1 LQFYILQLYKLHLL
15 DKFQNNV
22 YSLFKFE
29 NRSSYTPYKEF
40 ERLTMTEGNA
50 FRTISSI
57 PVTEDVEGINAVIKS
72 TKTHCCY
79 CAMQCQMELSEK
91 ADGSV
96 EVKPLEHPINK
107 NKLCVLGQNSAK
119 LFNHRERL
127 TTPLVRRKG
136 ELVPSTW
143 EEAME
148 RAVAGFKFLKF
159 KYGNDANAV
168 YSGAS
173 ISTEKAYLLG
183 KFARVALKT
192 PHIDYNG
199 RYCMSAAAAGANKA
213 FGVDRG
219 LNMPLSDIPKHD
231 VIMVFGANTAET
243 LPIMVNYLLE
253 AKNNGTKFIMVD
265 PRQTSTTNLAAL
277 HLQINVGEDFALST
291 AMLKIILDNG
301 WQSKKSIEERT
312 SNFAETAEYVRSTN
326 LDYLLNATGL
336 HIEKVREAVE
346 LLRHAKRP
354 LFLTGRGNDQNS
366 RGVASTLAVIN
377 LSLALGAN
385 YGTLTGQA
393 NGQGGREHG
402 MKADQLPGYRL
413 ITNKE
418 AREHVAKVWGIEEKE
433 LPGPGHSAFELMQAI
448 GRKEIR
454 GLFVLGSNPVI
465 SSPDTD
471 QVRKWLG
478 TMDHL
483 VVVDTFLSETSMLAD
498 VVLPGSLWAEE
509 TGSTT
514 NLEGRVVLRE
524 ALRRPPEGA
533 KTDTEIVLE
542 IAERLG
548 AAKYFDY
555 GRPPVLYSHD
565 TKNTSSVGAYPP
577 QFGGEGSSR
586 DVVFSHHTSSTGG
599 QTPTEYAA
607 NISEAI
613 FNELRHAS
621 QGGPADYYGITYARL
636 RNNEELFWPCPDT
649 THKGTPRMFTERY
662 AHPDGRAKFYVVPYH
677 HPDEV
682 PDKDYPFQL
691 TTGRYL
697 VHYLTGNHTRR
708 TDLLINKKPEPYV
721 EVHPNTAAKLK
732 LYQDEFAR
740 ITTRRAEA
748 LYKVKITKKIKP
760 DVLFIPVHW
769 EGKQAANRLTNPVL
783 DPICKMPEFKV
794 CAARLEPVPQ
804 EEIERLGLTQGGKK
818 QFVSGD

>member
-1 LQFYILQLYKLHLL
+1 
-15 DKFQNNV
+15 
-22 YSLFKFE
+22 
-29 NRSSYTPYKEF
+29 
-40 ERLTMTEGNA
+40 MTEGKA
-50 FRTISSI
+50 FRHRLFSTNSSTLKN
-57 PVTEDVEGINAVIKS
+57 PLTLELADKAEHLPIK
-72 TKTHCCY
+72 TAKTHCCY
-79 CAMQCQMELSEK
+79 CAMQCHMELREFK
-91 ADGSV
+91 DGSV
-96 EVKPLEHPINK
+96 EVAPLEHPINK

-119 LFNHRERL
+119 LFNHPERL
-127 TTPLVRRKG
+127 TTPLVRRHGK
-136 ELVPSTW
+136 LVPTTW
-143 EEAME
+143 DEAME
-148 RAVAGFKFLKF
+148 HAVAGFKFLKY
-159 KYGNDANAV
+159 KYGSEANAV

-173 ISTEKAYLLG
+173 VSTEKAYLLG

-213 FGVDRG
+213 FGIDRG

-231 VIMVFGANTAET
+231 VIMVFGSNTAET
-243 LPIMVNYLLE
+243 LPIMVNTLLE
-253 AKNNGTKFIMVD
+253 AKHNGTKFIMVD

-301 WQSKKSIEERT
+301 WHNADFIAKRT
-312 SNFAETAEYVRSTN
+312 SNFEETAEYVRSTS
-326 LDYLLNATGL
+326 LDYLLEATSL
-336 HIEKVREAVE
+336 SLEKVREAVE

-377 LSLALGAN
+377 LSLALGGS

-413 ITNKE
+413 ITDQA
-418 AREHVAKVWGIEEKE
+418 AREHVAKVWGISESD
-433 LPGPGHSAFELMQAI
+433 LPGPGYSAFELMQAI
-448 GRKEIR
+448 GRKEVR

-483 VVVDTFLSETSMLAD
+483 VVVDNFLSETASIAD

-524 ALRRPPEGA
+524 ALRLPPEGA
-533 KTDTEIVLE
+533 KTDTEIVLD
-542 IAERLG
+542 IAQRLG
-548 AAKYFDY
+548 AERYFSY
-555 GRPPVLYSHD
+555 GLKSSLTANAEPPVPHLQG
-565 TKNTSSVGAYPP
+565 TKFTSEVEVLPP
-577 QFGGEGSSR
+577 NRGDSSSRSADFVHYEPTTGGSSR
-586 DVVFSHHTSSTGG
+586 SANFVPHEPATGG
-599 QTPTEYAA
+599 SNPQVAPSS
-607 NISEAI
+607 ISEAI

-621 QGGPADYYGITYARL
+621 QGGPADYYGITYKRL
-636 RNNEELFWPCPDT
+636 RNGEELFWPCPNPL
-649 THKGTPRMFTERY
+649 HPGTPHMFTERY
-662 AHPDGRAKFYVVPYH
+662 AHPDGRAKFHVLPYH

-682 PDKDYPFQL
+682 PDDDYPFQL

-697 VHYLTGNHTRR
+697 VHYLTGNYTRR
-708 TDLLINKKPEPYV
+708 TDMLIHKKPEPYV
-721 EVHPNTAAKLK
+721 EVHPITAAKLK

-760 DVLFIPVHW
+760 NVLFIPMHW
-769 EGKQAANRLTNPVL
+769 EGAQAANRLTNPVL

-794 CAARLEPVPQ
+794 CAARLEPVNQ
-804 EEIERLGLTQGGKK
+804 EEVERLGLTQGGKK

>member
-1 LQFYILQLYKLHLL
+1 
-15 DKFQNNV
+15 
-22 YSLFKFE
+22 
-29 NRSSYTPYKEF
+29 
-40 ERLTMTEGNA
+40 
-50 FRTISSI
+50 
-57 PVTEDVEGINAVIKS
+57 
-72 TKTHCCY
+72 
-79 CAMQCQMELSEK
+79 MELTEK

-136 ELVPSTW
+136 ELVPATW

-213 FGVDRG
+213 FGIDRG

-301 WQSKKSIEERT
+301 WHNPRFIEERT

-326 LDYLLNATGL
+326 LDYLLESTGL

-346 LLRHAKRP
+346 LLRTAKRP

-377 LSLALGAN
+377 LSLALGAS

-413 ITNKE
+413 IANKE
-418 AREHVAKVWGIEEKE
+418 AREHVAKVWGIDDKD
-433 LPGPGHSAFELMQAI
+433 LPGPGHSAFELLQAI

-454 GLFVLGSNPVI
+454 GLFVLGSNPVV

-471 QVRKWLG
+471 SVRKWLG

-533 KTDTEIVLE
+533 RTDTEIVLE
-542 IAERLG
+542 IAGRLG
-548 AAKYFDY
+548 ATKYFDY
-555 GRPPVLYSHD
+555 GTALAAEPSVLGLQDTTTALAFATKPPSR
-565 TKNTSSVGAYPP
+565 GAGAANANSDFVHYE
-577 QFGGEGSSR
+577 Q
-586 DVVFSHHTSSTGG
+586 STGG
-599 QTPTEYAA
+599 SYTQSHSVS
-607 NISEAI
+607 ISEAI

-621 QGGPADYYGITYARL
+621 KGGPADYYGITYERL
-636 RNNEELFWPCPDT
+636 RNNEELFWPCPDI

-662 AHPDGRAKFYVVPYH
+662 AHADGRAKFHVVPYH

-697 VHYLTGNHTRR
+697 VHFLTGNHTRR
-708 TDLLINKKPEPYV
+708 TVLLINKKPEPYV

-760 DVLFIPVHW
+760 DVLFIPMHW

>member
-1 LQFYILQLYKLHLL
+1 
-15 DKFQNNV
+15 
-22 YSLFKFE
+22 
-29 NRSSYTPYKEF
+29 
-40 ERLTMTEGNA
+40 MTEGNA
-50 FRTISSI
+50 FRTVSFKTNSFISENLASTSSASKTRL
-57 PVTEDVEGINAVIKS
+57 PELVEGKTA
-72 TKTHCCY
+72 KTHCCY
-79 CAMQCQMELSEK
+79 CAMQCQMELREK
-91 ADGSV
+91 ADGSITV
-96 EVKPLEHPINK
+96 AGLEHPINK
-107 NKLCVLGQNSAK
+107 GKLCVLGQNSAK
-119 LFNHRERL
+119 LFNHSERL

-136 ELVPSTW
+136 ELVPASW

-159 KYGNDANAV
+159 KYDVETNAV

-183 KFARVALKT
+183 KLARVALKT

-231 VIMVFGANTAET
+231 VIMVFGANSAET
-243 LPIMVNYLLE
+243 LPIMVNTLLE
-253 AKNNGTKFIMVD
+253 AKQNGAKFIMVD

-277 HLQINVGEDFALST
+277 HLQINLGEDFALST

-301 WQSKKSIEERT
+301 WQKEDFIEKRT
-312 SNFAETAEYVRSTN
+312 SHFEETAEYVRSTN
-326 LDYLLNATGL
+326 LDYLLKSTGL
-336 HIEKVREAVE
+336 QVEKVRAAVE

-377 LSLALGAN
+377 LSLALGGS

-413 ITNKE
+413 ITDE
-418 AREHVAKVWGIEEKE
+418 TAREHVAKVWGIAESD
-433 LPGPGHSAFELMQAI
+433 LPGPGYSAFELMQAI

-483 VVVDTFLSETSMLAD
+483 VVVDTFLSETSLLAD

-524 ALRRPPEGA
+524 ALRLPPEGA
-533 KTDTEIVLE
+533 KTDTEIVLD
-542 IAERLG
+542 IAQRLG
-548 AAKYFDY
+548 AERYFTYDLNFPLTAKE
-555 GRPPVLYSHD
+555 PPVLNLQG
-565 TKNTSSVGAYPP
+565 TKTALRLEPSPLRVW
-577 QFGGEGSSR
+577 GSSSSC
-586 DVVFSHHTSSTGG
+586 DVDFVHHEAATGG
-599 QTPTEYAA
+599 SNTPSTEVSG
-607 NISEAI
+607 ISEAI
-613 FNELRHAS
+613 FNELRYAS
-621 QGGPADYYGITYARL
+621 QGGPADYYGITYERL
-636 RNNEELFWPCPDT
+636 RNGEELFWPCPDT
-649 THKGTPRMFTERY
+649 THKGTPRMFTETY
-662 AHPDGRAKFYVVPYH
+662 AHPDGRAKFHVLPYH

-682 PDKDYPFQL
+682 PDDDYPFQL

-708 TDLLINKKPEPYV
+708 TDMLIHKKSEPYV
-721 EVHPNTAAKLK
+721 EVHPITAAKLK
-732 LYQDEFAR
+732 LYQGEFASLK
-740 ITTRRAEA
+740 TRRAEA

-760 DVLFIPVHW
+760 DVLFIPMHW
-769 EGKQAANRLTNPVL
+769 EGAQAANRLTNPVL

-794 CAARLEPVPQ
+794 CAANLQAVSLEEV
-804 EEIERLGLTQGGKK
+804 ERLGLTQEGKK

>member
-1 LQFYILQLYKLHLL
+1 
-15 DKFQNNV
+15 
-22 YSLFKFE
+22 
-29 NRSSYTPYKEF
+29 
-40 ERLTMTEGNA
+40 MTEGNA
-50 FRTISSI
+50 FRTTSVISENP
-57 PVTEDVEGINAVIKS
+57 PVVEADEVIEDLPVKTA
-72 TKTHCCY
+72 KTHCCY
-79 CAMQCQMELSEK
+79 CAMQCHMELREK
-91 ADGSV
+91 ANGSV
-96 EVKPLEHPINK
+96 EVVGLEHPINK
-107 NKLCVLGQNSAK
+107 GKLCVLGQNSAK
-119 LFNHRERL
+119 LFNHRDRL

-136 ELVPSTW
+136 ELVPASW

-148 RAVAGFKFLKF
+148 RAVAGFKFLKY

-213 FGVDRG
+213 FGIDRG

-231 VIMVFGANTAET
+231 VIMVFGSNTAET
-243 LPIMVNYLLE
+243 LPIMVNTLLE
-253 AKNNGTKFIMVD
+253 AKNNGAKFIMVD

-277 HLQINVGEDFALST
+277 HLQINLGEDFALST

-301 WQSKKSIEERT
+301 WHNPQFISERT
-312 SNFAETAEYVRSTN
+312 SNFEEAAQYVRGTN
-326 LDYLLNATGL
+326 LEYLLGATGL
-336 HIEKVREAVE
+336 PIEKVRAAVE
-346 LLRHAKRP
+346 LLRNAKRP

-377 LSLALGAN
+377 LSLALGAS

-413 ITNKE
+413 ITDKA
-418 AREHVAKVWGIEEKE
+418 AREHVAKIWGIAESD
-433 LPGPGHSAFELMQAI
+433 LPGPGYSAFELLQAI

-454 GLFVLGSNPVI
+454 GLFVLGSNPVV

-483 VVVDTFLSETSMLAD
+483 VVVDTFLSETSLLAD

-524 ALRRPPEGA
+524 ALREPPMGA
-533 KTDTEIVLE
+533 KRDIEIILD
-542 IAERLG
+542 IAQRLG
-548 AAKYFDY
+548 AERHFDY
-555 GRPPVLYSHD
+555 RLQNPLTSHVAPPALNLQGK
-565 TKNTSSVGAYPP
+565 KNTSSLDTYPP
-577 QFGGEGSSR
+577 QIGGEGSSR
-586 DVVFSHHTSSTGG
+586 DVVFFQRTASTGG
-599 QTPTEYAA
+599 QTPHVNEA
-607 NISEAI
+607 NLSEAI
-613 FNELRHAS
+613 FTELRHAS
-621 QGGPADYYGITYARL
+621 QGGPADYYGITYERL
-636 RNNEELFWPCPDT
+636 RNNEELFWPCPSLE
-649 THKGTPRMFTERY
+649 HKGTPRMFTEKY
-662 AHPDGRAKFYVVPYH
+662 AHPDGRARFHVVPYH

-682 PDKDYPFQL
+682 PDDQYPFQL

-708 TDLLINKKPEPYV
+708 TDMLISKKSEPYV
-721 EVHPNTAAKLK
+721 EVHPITAAKLK

-748 LYKVKITKKIKP
+748 FYKVKITKKIKP
-760 DVLFIPVHW
+760 DVLFIPMHW
-769 EGKQAANRLTNPVL
+769 EGAQAANRLTNPVL

-794 CAARLEPVPQ
+794 SAARLEPVSQ
-804 EEIERLGLTQGGKK
+804 EEVERLGLTQGGKK
-818 QFVSGD
+818 QFASGD

>member
-1 LQFYILQLYKLHLL
+1 
-15 DKFQNNV
+15 
-22 YSLFKFE
+22 
-29 NRSSYTPYKEF
+29 
-40 ERLTMTEGNA
+40 MTEGNA
-50 FRTISSI
+50 FRTASLISKNLASAGSASSSGGSASERL
-57 PVTEDVEGINAVIKS
+57 PEPVEGKAA
-72 TKTHCCY
+72 KTHCCY
-79 CAMQCQMELSEK
+79 CAMQCQMELTEK

-136 ELVPSTW
+136 ELVPATW

-159 KYGNDANAV
+159 KYGNDTNAV

-183 KFARVALKT
+183 KFARVALRT

-231 VIMVFGANTAET
+231 VVMVFGANTAET

-265 PRQTSTTNLAAL
+265 PRQTSTTNLATL

-291 AMLKIILDNG
+291 AVLKIILDNG
-301 WQSKKSIEERT
+301 WHNPDFIKERT

-326 LDYLLNATGL
+326 LDYLLDATGL
-336 HIEKVREAVE
+336 QIEKICEAVE

-418 AREHVAKVWGIEEKE
+418 AREHVAKVWGIDEKD

-471 QVRKWLG
+471 SVKKWLG
-478 TMDHL
+478 TVDHL
-483 VVVDTFLSETSMLAD
+483 VVVDTFLSETSLLAD

-524 ALRRPPEGA
+524 ALRIPPEGA
-533 KTDTEIVLE
+533 KTDTEIVLD
-542 IAERLG
+542 IAQRLG
-548 AAKYFDY
+548 AGQYFDY
-555 GRPPVLYSHD
+555 QAALAVRPPVLDLQDTTTELAFATRPPLRGAGVANATSDFVSHKP
-565 TKNTSSVGAYPP
+565 T
-577 QFGGEGSSR
+577 
-586 DVVFSHHTSSTGG
+586 TGG
-599 QTPTEYAA
+599 QNPRASS
-607 NISEAI
+607 ISEAI

-621 QGGPADYYGITYARL
+621 QGGPADYYGITYERL
-636 RNNEELFWPCPDT
+636 RSGEELFWPCPNPL
-649 THKGTPRMFTERY
+649 HKGTPRMFTENF
-662 AHPDGRAKFYVVPYH
+662 AHADGRAKFHVVPYH

-760 DVLFIPVHW
+760 DVLFIPMHW
-769 EGKQAANRLTNPVL
+769 EGAQAANRLTNPVL

-794 CAARLEPVPQ
+794 CAANLEPVSQ
-804 EEIERLGLTQGGKK
+804 EEAEALGLSRGGKK

>member
-1 LQFYILQLYKLHLL
+1 MCIL
-15 DKFQNNV
+15 
-22 YSLFKFE
+22 LFKFE
-29 NRSSYTPYKEF
+29 NRSSTFPIEL
-40 ERLTMTEGNA
+40 ERYTMTEGNA
-50 FRTISSI
+50 FSTTSFISKTLPPAES
-57 PVTEDVEGINAVIKS
+57 VETENAVVR
-72 TKTHCCY
+72 TAKTHCCY
-79 CAMQCQMELSEK
+79 CAMQCQMELREK

-96 EVKPLEHPINK
+96 TVEGLEHPINK
-107 NKLCVLGQNSAK
+107 GKLCVLGQNSNK

-136 ELVPSTW
+136 ELVSTTW

-213 FGVDRG
+213 FGIDRG

-243 LPIMVNYLLE
+243 LPIMVNTLLE
-253 AKNNGTKFIMVD
+253 AKNNGAKFIMVD

-277 HLQINVGEDFALST
+277 HLQINLGEDFALST

-301 WQSKKSIEERT
+301 WHNPKFIAERT
-312 SNFAETAEYVRSTN
+312 SNFEETSQYVRSTD
-326 LDYLLNATGL
+326 LDYLLESTGL
-336 HIEKVREAVE
+336 PNEKVREAVD
-346 LLRHAKRP
+346 LLRSAKRP

-377 LSLALGAN
+377 LSLSLGGS

-413 ITNKE
+413 ITDKA
-418 AREHVAKVWGIEEKE
+418 AREHVAKVWGIAESD
-433 LPGPGHSAFELMQAI
+433 LPGAGYSAFELMQAI

-471 QVRKWLG
+471 RVRKWLG

-533 KTDTEIVLE
+533 STDIEIILEIVQ
-542 IAERLG
+542 RLG
-548 AAKYFDY
+548 AEKYFGY
-555 GRPPVLYSHD
+555 GTQRVGEPHVPHLHG
-565 TKNTSSVGAYPP
+565 TKTLSVFDALFPLL
-577 QFGGEGSSR
+577 GGSTPSR
-586 DVVFSHHTSSTGG
+586 DENFVPHEQSMGGST
-599 QTPTEYAA
+599 PHA
-607 NISEAI
+607 NETNSVSEAI
-613 FNELRHAS
+613 FTELRHAS
-621 QGGPADYYGITYARL
+621 RGGPADYYGITYKRL
-636 RNNEELFWPCPDT
+636 RNNEELFWPCPDI
-649 THKGTPRMFTERY
+649 THPGTPHMFTDSY
-662 AHPDGRAKFYVVPYH
+662 AHTDGRAKFHVVPYH

-682 PDKDYPFQL
+682 PDDDYPFQL

-708 TDLLINKKPEPYV
+708 TDILIHKKPEPYV
-721 EVHPNTAAKLK
+721 EVHPITAAKLK

-760 DVLFIPVHW
+760 DVLFIPMHW
-769 EGKQAANRLTNPVL
+769 EGAQAANRLTNPVL

-794 CAARLEPVPQ
+794 CAARLESVSQ
-804 EEIERLGLTQGGKK
+804 EEVERLGLSQGGKK
-818 QFVSGD
+818 QCISGD

>member
-1 LQFYILQLYKLHLL
+1 
-15 DKFQNNV
+15 
-22 YSLFKFE
+22 
-29 NRSSYTPYKEF
+29 
-40 ERLTMTEGNA
+40 MTEGNA
-50 FRTISSI
+50 FRTTSFISPNPPMVEADGVEECL
-57 PVTEDVEGINAVIKS
+57 PVKTA
-72 TKTHCCY
+72 KTHCCY
-79 CAMQCQMELSEK
+79 CAMQCHMELQEFE
-91 ADGSV
+91 DGSV

-119 LFNHRERL
+119 LFNHTERL
-127 TTPLVRRKG
+127 TTPLVRQHGK
-136 ELVPSTW
+136 LVPTTW

-159 KYGNDANAV
+159 KYGNATNAV

-173 ISTEKAYLLG
+173 VSTEKAYLLG
-183 KFARVALKT
+183 KFARIAFKT

-213 FGVDRG
+213 FGIDRG
-219 LNMPLSDIPKHD
+219 LNMPLSEIPKHD
-231 VIMVFGANTAET
+231 VVMIFGANTAET

-253 AKNNGTKFIMVD
+253 AKQNGTKFIIVD
-265 PRQTSTTNLAAL
+265 PRQTSTVNLAAL

-291 AMLKIILDNG
+291 LMLKMILDNG
-301 WQSKKSIEERT
+301 WHDQEFIAKRT
-312 SNFAETAEYVRSTN
+312 NNFEETAQYVQSASA
-326 LDYLLNATGL
+326 DYLLTATG
-336 HIEKVREAVE
+336 IPFEKIREAIE

-377 LSLALGAN
+377 LSLALGSS

-413 ITNKE
+413 ITDKA
-418 AREHVAKVWGIEEKE
+418 AREHVANVWGINESD
-433 LPGPGHSAFELMQAI
+433 LPGPGYSAFELLQAI

-471 QVRKWLG
+471 QVKKWLG

-483 VVVDTFLSETSMLAD
+483 VVVDTFLSETASIAD

-524 ALRRPPEGA
+524 ALREPPAGA
-533 KTDTEIVLE
+533 KRDIEIILE
-542 IAERLG
+542 MAQRLG
-548 AAKYFDY
+548 SAQYFEFGLKDSLAAHPN
-555 GRPPVLYSHD
+555 PPVVNSQR
-565 TKNTSSVGAYPP
+565 KESTSSVDTYPP
-577 QFGGEGSSR
+577 QFGGDGSSR
-586 DVVFSHHTSSTGG
+586 DVVFFQHTESTGG
-599 QTPTEYAA
+599 QTPHTSEA
-607 NISEAI
+607 NLSEAI

-621 QGGPADYYGITYARL
+621 RGGPADYYGITYERL
-636 RNNEELFWPCPDT
+636 RNNEELFWPCPEEN
-649 THKGTPRMFTERY
+649 HPGTPHMFTEKY
-662 AHPDGRAKFYVVPYH
+662 GHPDGRAKFHVVPYH

-682 PDKDYPFQL
+682 PDDDYPFQL

-708 TDLLINKKPEPYV
+708 TDMLIHKKPEPYV
-721 EVHPNTAAKLK
+721 EVHPITAAKLK
-732 LYQDEFAR
+732 LYQDEFASLK
-740 ITTRRAEA
+740 TRRAEA
-748 LYKVKITKKIKP
+748 FYKVKITKKIKP
-760 DVLFIPVHW
+760 DVLFIPMHW
-769 EGKQAANRLTNPVL
+769 EGAQAANRLTNPIL

-794 CAARLEPVPQ
+794 CAANLQAVSKEEMQRLE
-804 EEIERLGLTQGGKK
+804 LNKGGNKE
-818 QFVSGD
+818 FVSGD

>member
-1 LQFYILQLYKLHLL
+1 
-15 DKFQNNV
+15 
-22 YSLFKFE
+22 
-29 NRSSYTPYKEF
+29 
-40 ERLTMTEGNA
+40 MTEGNA
-50 FRTISSI
+50 FRETSVI
-57 PVTEDVEGINAVIKS
+57 PENPPVVEADGEVENTVVRSA
-72 TKTHCCY
+72 KTHCCY
-79 CAMQCQMELSEK
+79 CAMQCQMELREK
-91 ADGSV
+91 QDGSV

-136 ELVPSTW
+136 ELVPASW

-148 RAVAGFKFLKF
+148 RAVAGFKFLKY

-213 FGVDRG
+213 FGIDRG

-231 VIMVFGANTAET
+231 VIMIFGSNTAET

-253 AKNNGTKFIMVD
+253 AKHNGTKFIMVD

-277 HLQINVGEDFALST
+277 HLQINLGEDFALST

-301 WQSKKSIEERT
+301 WQKEKFIKERT
-312 SNFAETAEYVRSTN
+312 SNFEETAQYVRGTN

-336 HIEKVREAVE
+336 QSEKVREAVE

-413 ITNKE
+413 ITDKT
-418 AREHVAKVWGIEEKE
+418 AREHVAKVWGIDEKD

-448 GRKEIR
+448 GRKEVR

-471 QVRKWLG
+471 SVRKWLG

-483 VVVDTFLSETSMLAD
+483 IVVDTFLSETSLLAD

-524 ALRRPPEGA
+524 ALRLPPEGA
-533 KTDTEIVLE
+533 RTDTEIVLE
-542 IAERLG
+542 IAGRLG
-548 AAKYFDY
+548 AAKYFNY
-555 GRPPVLYSHD
+555 GHSHAAPPVVHLQSQ
-565 TKNTSSVGAYPP
+565 KSTSSLDHYPP
-577 QFGGEGSSR
+577 QIGGEGSSR
-586 DVVFSHHTSSTGG
+586 DLVGMYHTTSMGG
-599 QTPTEYAA
+599 QTPHVAPSS
-607 NISEAI
+607 ISEAI

-621 QGGPADYYGITYARL
+621 QGGPADYYGITYERL

-649 THKGTPRMFTERY
+649 THEGTPRMFTKRY
-662 AHPDGRAKFYVVPYH
+662 AHADGRAKFHVVPYH

-682 PDKDYPFQL
+682 PDKEYPFQL

-721 EVHPNTAAKLK
+721 EVHPVTAAKLK

-760 DVLFIPVHW
+760 DVLFIPMHW

-794 CAARLEPVPQ
+794 CAANLQAVSQ
-804 EEIERLGLTQGGKK
+804 EEVERLGLSQGKQGGKK

>member
-1 LQFYILQLYKLHLL
+1 
-15 DKFQNNV
+15 
-22 YSLFKFE
+22 
-29 NRSSYTPYKEF
+29 
-40 ERLTMTEGNA
+40 MTEGNA
-50 FRTISSI
+50 FRTASVIAEKNPPLLEADETAKPM
-57 PVTEDVEGINAVIKS
+57 PVKTA
-72 TKTHCCY
+72 KTHCCY
-79 CAMQCQMELSEK
+79 CAMQCHMELQEFE
-91 ADGSV
+91 DGSV

-127 TTPLVRRKG
+127 TTPLVRQHGK
-136 ELVPSTW
+136 LVPATW

-159 KYGNDANAV
+159 KYGNAANAV

-173 ISTEKAYLLG
+173 VSTEKAYLLG
-183 KFARVALKT
+183 KFARIALKT

-213 FGVDRG
+213 FGIDRG
-219 LNMPLSDIPKHD
+219 LNMPLSEIPKHD
-231 VIMVFGANTAET
+231 VVMIYGANTAET

-253 AKNNGTKFIMVD
+253 AKQNGTKFIIVD

-291 AMLKIILDNG
+291 LMLKVILDNG
-301 WQSKKSIEERT
+301 WHNETFISERT
-312 SNFAETAEYVRSTN
+312 NNFAETAQYVKSTSA
-326 LDYLLNATGL
+326 DYLLEATGL
-336 HIEKVREAVE
+336 PLEKVCEAVD
-346 LLRHAKRP
+346 LLRNAKRP

-377 LSLALGAN
+377 LSLALGAS

-413 ITNKE
+413 IANKE
-418 AREHVAKVWGIEEKE
+418 AREHVAKVWGINESE
-433 LPGPGHSAFELMQAI
+433 LPGPGYSAFELLQAI
-448 GRKEIR
+448 GKKEIR
-454 GLFVLGSNPVI
+454 GLFVLGSNPVV

-471 QVRKWLG
+471 QVKKWLA

-483 VVVDTFLSETSMLAD
+483 VVVDSFLSETASIAD

-524 ALRRPPEGA
+524 ALREPPSGA
-533 KTDTEIVLE
+533 RRDMEIVLE
-542 IAERLG
+542 VAARLG

-555 GRPPVLYSHD
+555 ALKNPLTARPPALNLHS
-565 TKNTSSVGAYPP
+565 KNDTSSLGHYPP
-577 QFGGEGSSR
+577 QLGGEGSSR
-586 DVVFSHHTSSTGG
+586 DGVFFQHTLSTGG
-599 QTPTEYAA
+599 QTAHTDEA
-607 NISEAI
+607 NLSRAI
-613 FNELRHAS
+613 FEELRHAS
-621 QGGPADYYGITYARL
+621 KGGPADYYGITYERL
-636 RNNEELFWPCPDT
+636 RNGEELFWPCPEEN
-649 THKGTPRMFTERY
+649 HPGTPKMFTETF
-662 AHPDGRAKFYVVPYH
+662 AHPDGRAKFHVVPYH

-708 TDLLINKKPEPYV
+708 TDMLINKKPEPYV

-740 ITTRRAEA
+740 IKTRRAEA
-748 LYKVKITKKIKP
+748 FYKVKI
-760 DVLFIPVHW
+760 
-769 EGKQAANRLTNPVL
+769 
-783 DPICKMPEFKV
+783 
-794 CAARLEPVPQ
+794 
-804 EEIERLGLTQGGKK
+804 
-818 QFVSGD
+818 